1 MSARAIREMD
11 ERDIPRVMEIE
22 RLSFITPWT
31 EGMFR
36 AQLASGDRTINL
48 VLVLVDGEELIG
60 YAAAWIAYDEIH
72 LLSIA
77 VVPATRRCGFGA
89 EILREV
95 VERGRMRGAER
106 VILEV
111 REGNAAARAFYGK
124 HGFVTIGVRRRYYSD
139 TGEDAIVMEC
149 ICGAR

>member
-1 MSARAIREMD
+1 MD

-22 RLSFITPWT
+22 RSSFITPWT

-36 AQLASGDRTINL
+36 SQLASGDGTITV
-48 VLVLVDGEELIG
+48 VLADGEELIG

-77 VVPATRRCGFGA
+77 VIPSMRRHGFGA
-89 EILREV
+89 EILGEV
-95 VERGRMRGAER
+95 VERGRAHGADR

-111 REGNAAARAFYGK
+111 REGNAAARAFYGT

-139 TGEDAIVMEC
+139 TGEDAIVMEY
-149 ICGAR
+149 ICGPR